1 MMSAYKLKTAVA
13 ASALAFGSIALA
25 PAGAQ
30 TVSGGT
36 QGTAQGTD
44 VSAGTCGQ
52 GTTTGTSIEVS
63 GCADATATN
72 GGTVNTMNR
81 ARTNDRVGT
90 QHSKATARDDDERAR
105 SMTHTQV
112 RQGETV
118 RSRTMTMYKQK
129 GERPVRQVITNTSTP
144 QTSRTKKKPQ

>member
-1 MMSAYKLKTAVA
+1 VKAALA
-13 ASALAFGSIALA
+13 ASALAFAFA

-36 QGTAQGTD
+36 SGTARGTD

-52 GTTTGTSIEVS
+52 GSTTGSSVEVS
-63 GCADATATN
+63 GCADATAAN
-72 GGTVNTMNR
+72 GGTVKTSNR
-81 ARTNDRVGT
+81 ARTNSHIGIQNSR
-90 QHSKATARDDDERAR
+90 ATARDEDERAR

-118 RSRTMTMYKQK
+118 RSRTMTMYKQR
-129 GERPVRQVITNTSTP
+129 GERPVRQVITNNSTP
-144 QTSRTKKKPQ
+144 QTSTTKKKPQ